1 MRIPCCQTQKMYHS
15 IHSDGWSLKTQD
27 RKGTGSGRMRYLK
40 KIPRIYK
47 NQIKGRN

>member
-1 MRIPCCQTQKMYHS
+1 MRVPCRQTQKMYF
-15 IHSDGWSLKTQD
+15 IDYADGWSLKVQD